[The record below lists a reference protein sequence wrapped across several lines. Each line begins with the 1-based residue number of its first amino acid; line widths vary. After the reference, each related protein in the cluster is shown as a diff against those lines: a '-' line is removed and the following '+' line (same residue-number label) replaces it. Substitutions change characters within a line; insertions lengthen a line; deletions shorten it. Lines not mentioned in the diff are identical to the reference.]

1 MYEHHQFDKAL
12 DHISSWDASD
22 LRRLVSAFI
31 GTRYPMAL
39 ALNKSDESSA
49 EYFISQINQSLPI
62 HGAHVG
68 IGLCAH
74 QEMLYV
80 QKFIP
85 VSGENC
91 KIGCEKGTKPI
102 GVWDTLASA
111 LSLREPVLVFPV
123 LDFTTYAPL
132 SGMTEPAIRD
142 SSLPNS
148 SMISCL
154 KVSGGSA
161 PSTWDDSHSQYNQ
174 RQYCSIA
181 LRDVIMMK
189 PGSTIEDVFLHIK
202 RLGALSGEFV
212 RAEGAGNI
220 GEKPKPQMKNAILR
234 KHNRILKIM
243 TNKRRSWQ

>member
-1 MYEHHQFDKAL
+1 MRNELLRWIESNLTARWESISRKGRVRLADMFTGYKQQQGLIWEVLLAFEKFMYEHHQFDKAL

-102 GVWDTLASA
+102 GVWDTLHW
-111 LSLREPVLVFPV
+111 LQHYRCGNQSL
-123 LDFTTYAPL
+123 Y
-132 SGMTEPAIRD
+132 
-142 SSLPNS
+142 
-148 SMISCL
+148 
-154 KVSGGSA
+154 
-161 PSTWDDSHSQYNQ
+161 SQ
-174 RQYCSIA
+174 CSI
-181 LRDVIMMK
+181 L
-189 PGSTIEDVFLHIK
+189 LHTH
-202 RLGALSGEFV
+202 LYQE
-212 RAEGAGNI
+212 
-220 GEKPKPQMKNAILR
+220 
-234 KHNRILKIM
+234 
-243 TNKRRSWQ
+243 